1 MDHAVVGHDVRG
13 GDFCFVDHDAASGG
27 DGEFRA
33 LHGFNFARFDIC
45 SHHLAGGNMVAE
57 QELFSSDAIRLAPK
71 APNSVFDLPN
81 FMHPQAA

>member
-45 SHHLAGGNMVAE
+45 SHHLAGDHMVAE
-57 QELFSSDAIRLAPK
+57 QDLFHLKVYINQDYLKHQKCGIL
-71 APNSVFDLPN
+71 L
-81 FMHPQAA
+81 